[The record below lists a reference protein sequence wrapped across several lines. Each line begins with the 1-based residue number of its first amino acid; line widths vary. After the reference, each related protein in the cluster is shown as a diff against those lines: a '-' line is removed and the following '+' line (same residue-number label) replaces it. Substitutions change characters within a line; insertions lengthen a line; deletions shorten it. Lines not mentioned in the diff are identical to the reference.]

1 MKKSK
6 INLVLSFARME
17 CTTSLLPF
25 LFYQNYCEVLIY
37 LPSTKTKMKCPLF
50 LTLPLSIPS
59 INNNSNNNNSTIHE
73 QALLN
78 EYYILRTQRYLE
90 LYSTL
95 LAIRHV
101 NERNGTFVEWLSNI
115 TSVCPNNDDFSIPYV
130 FLSDNGDAERNFI
143 AHEFNV
149 TSNGQNYV
157 HFDNNYDHDDVSFCG
172 IIGPVD
178 SNYAAQI
185 SRLKRDL
192 LNYDEIDLVQV
203 TPYAFIDENH
213 ENLNS
218 KLIRVSAGA
227 ETIASRLYDYLITT
241 LGRDYIAILSDSVEE
256 NFGKIFADNVNL
268 TSRGTTIEFALY
280 DGQASLEYSA
290 NHPHHVYNALELV
303 ADSKFSTIVLVEGSQ
318 AHALLPQIISKADE
332 LGLISKEHM
341 WIIVPHELS
350 SGLEYYKHV
359 HSNAD
364 PDSLEEKFLRG
375 LQFFDY
381 SNVNL
386 STKFSNHLL
395 RDEGLDSDIVNMIST
410 FSPVYF
416 NATDIMFVRMKS
428 TVTLTNAGLLFDSVL
443 RFFLSFC
450 GQFGNLGGVTGMFSS
465 AKGAYI
471 DAFSVLNLVM
481 SNDSEGAS
489 TLSPVAVIDNG
500 AWLAF
505 GNASYY
511 DGSNNPP
518 EALRTVREDKNY
530 ISSIGSSLVLVA
542 FSFIIFLSST
552 MGYIVY
558 TKRKLSTIRSIDP
571 WFLYILILTS
581 AVSSFSLL
589 GLVADERVVY
599 DDIKLLDTMCHLI
612 VLTLA
617 FSDCIPYYTYCVKV
631 NESIGRP
638 FSQYLFASLL
648 M

>member
-59 INNNSNNNNSTIHE
+59 INNNSNNNSTIHE

-130 FLSDNGDAERNFI
+130 FLSDNDDAERNFI

-332 LGLISKEHM
+332 LGLISRDHM

-395 RDEGLDSDIVNMIST
+395 RDESLDSDIVNIIST
-410 FSPVYF
+410 FSPAYF
-416 NATDIMFVRMKS
+416 NTTEIRHVRTKS
-428 TVTLTNAGLLFDSVL
+428 YVNLTNAGLLFDSVL
-443 RFFLSFC
+443 RFFLNFC
-450 GQFGNLGGVTGMFSS
+450 GQFSNLRGITSM
-465 AKGAYI
+465 I
-471 DAFSVLNLVM
+471 DVLDNNLED
-481 SNDSEGAS
+481 NSEGAFFILNLETNEGKKKMPS
-489 TLSPVAVIDNG
+489 LLPVAFIDNG

-505 GNASYY
+505 GNASYH

-518 EALRTVREDKNY
+518 DALRTVEEDMNYLSSIYANFVYGAIILNLLIGLMMGYNVNKRREQLKSRTFEPWY
-530 ISSIGSSLVLVA
+530 LHILIITAVISSL
-542 FSFIIFLSST
+542 
-552 MGYIVY
+552 
-558 TKRKLSTIRSIDP
+558 
-571 WFLYILILTS
+571 
-581 AVSSFSLL
+581 SLL
-589 GLVADERVVY
+589 AFVVDERLAPHNFMLNV
-599 DDIKLLDTMCHLI
+599 MCYF
-612 VLTLA
+612 VLFTTILCSYFTYYA
-617 FSDCIPYYTYCVKV
+617 FYVKV
-631 NESIGRP
+631 C
-638 FSQYLFASLL
+638 FYYYHQYC
-648 M
+648 